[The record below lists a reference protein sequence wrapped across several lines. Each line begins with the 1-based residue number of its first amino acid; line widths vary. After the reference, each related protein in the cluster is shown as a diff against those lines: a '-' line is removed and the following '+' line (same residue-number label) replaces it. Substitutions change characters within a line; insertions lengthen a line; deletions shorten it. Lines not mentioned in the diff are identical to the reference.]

1 MKRTFLGLALV
12 TSLAAAAPSVAGAP
26 PIVATPLAVGAM
38 HATTI
43 KAQTGS
49 AILESIVIAPGGSF
63 GWHEHGAPVAVVVA
77 KGTLTV
83 LDPAVGNCKPFT
95 VSKGQSFVEPAN
107 HVHLARNDTQSPVKV
122 YAFYLGVRKAAQ
134 ANAGV
139 SAPEGCSA

>member
-12 TSLAAAAPSVAGAP
+12 TTLAAAAPSIAAAP

-63 GWHEHGAPVAVVVA
+63 GWHKHGAPVAVVVA

-83 LDPAVGNCKPFT
+83 LDPTVGNCTPFK

-107 HVHLARNDTQSPVKV
+107 HVHLARNDTHSPVQV
-122 YAFYLGVRKAAQ
+122 YAFYLGVRKVAQ
-134 ANAGV
+134 ANVGV
-139 SAPEGCSA
+139 STPQGCSA